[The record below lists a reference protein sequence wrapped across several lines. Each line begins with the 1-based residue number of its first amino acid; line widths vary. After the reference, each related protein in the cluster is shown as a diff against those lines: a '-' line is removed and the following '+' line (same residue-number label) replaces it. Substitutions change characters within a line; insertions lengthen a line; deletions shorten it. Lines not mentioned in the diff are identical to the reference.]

1 MRTLLVDNYDSYT
14 YNLYQLLAEVYGVEP
29 TVVRNDAP
37 EWDGLDLGRFDCA
50 VVSPGPGRPH
60 EHRDFGHSRDLLR
73 RAALP
78 TLGICLGH
86 QGIGLLAGA
95 RVESAPEPRH
105 GHLTTVEHTGGGLF
119 AGIPQ
124 RFTAVRYHS
133 LCVAEPIP
141 TELEAVAW
149 AEDGVIMGLRHRE
162 LPLWGVQ
169 YHPES
174 ISTEYGAKL
183 VSNFREL
190 ARSSKRHTVARTRPD
205 ARSETGRPSGAAP
218 GAAEPRSTGP
228 YSTGLRLYT
237 RRIDRHIDTEAAFLA
252 LHGASDRA
260 FWLDSALVEEGL
272 SRFSFLGDAEGPGG
286 EVLTYRVGDGAVIV
300 EPSGG
305 IPCLQSGDIFD
316 VLRDRLEQRVDGAD
330 ELPFDFTGGYVGYF
344 GYELKADTGS
354 TAVHRSPTPDAV
366 WLRVNRFVAV
376 DHLEGRTYVVAVAGE
391 EESGAALSWADRT
404 VTRLTGLPD
413 AAPDASTGAGGG
425 KSTGL
430 GNGTEGGTGTGVTA
444 PPVPARPDVAG
455 MLARPR
461 ERYLADVE
469 ECRRQLRA
477 GESYEICLTNSVRLP
492 ALADDLAY
500 YRRLRRLNPAPYS
513 ALLRMGPGELTV
525 FSSSPERFLRVGRD
539 GVVESKPIKGTARRD
554 PDPET
559 DEALRDSLRT
569 DAKTRAENLMIVDLL
584 RNDLGRVCEVG
595 SVNVPTFMATES
607 YATVHQ
613 LVSTVRGVLRA
624 DTGVI
629 DCVRACFPGGSMTG
643 APKLRTLEIIDSLE
657 GQARGVYSGALGYL
671 GFSGSADLNIVIRT
685 AVRWRDELTVGAGGA
700 IVLDSD
706 PVAEYDEMLLKAE
719 ATLRALPL
727 PPAGTPPQPPADAPS
742 PSSASASA
750 SRVALPKLADDS
762 R

>member
-14 YNLYQLLAEVYGVEP
+14 YNLCQLIAGVYGVEP

-37 EWDGLDLGRFDCA
+37 EWDGLDLQRFDCA

-73 RAALP
+73 RAELP

-86 QGIGLLAGA
+86 QGIGLLGGA

-105 GHLTTVEHTGGGLF
+105 GHLTTVEHTGEGLF
-119 AGIPQ
+119 AGIPR

-141 TELEAVAW
+141 AELEAVAW

-169 YHPES
+169 FHPES
-174 ISTEYGAKL
+174 ISTEYGAEL
-183 VSNFREL
+183 VSNFRDL
-190 ARSSKRHTVARTRPD
+190 AVRSGRRAVSRTRPD
-205 ARSETGRPSGAAP
+205 ARPEEDRSSGAERSSAEP
-218 GAAEPRSTGP
+218 NSAEPRSP
-228 YSTGLRLYT
+228 SPDSTGLRLHT

-272 SRFSFLGDAEGPGG
+272 SRFSFLGDAEGAGS

-305 IPCLQSGDIFD
+305 IPYLQSGDVFD

-354 TAVHRSPTPDAV
+354 TAAHRAPTPDAV

-376 DHLEGRTYVVAVAGE
+376 DHVEGRTYVVAVAGE
-391 EESGAALSWADRT
+391 GESGAALSWADRT
-404 VTRLTGLPD
+404 AARLAGLPD
-413 AAPDASTGAGGG
+413 AGHDA
-425 KSTGL
+425 
-430 GNGTEGGTGTGVTA
+430 GTVTGVTTS
-444 PPVPARPDVAG
+444 PVPARPDVAR

-492 ALADDLAY
+492 APADDLAY

-513 ALLRMGPGELTV
+513 ALLRLGELTV
-525 FSSSPERFLRVGRD
+525 FSSSPERFLRAGRD

-559 DEALRDSLRT
+559 DEALRDALRT

-595 SVNVPTFMATES
+595 SVTVPTFMATES

-624 DTGVI
+624 DTGAI

-706 PVAEYDEMLLKAE
+706 PVAEYEEMLLKAE

-727 PPAGTPPQPPADAPS
+727 PLAVTPSKTPAGTPADSLSPAPAP
-742 PSSASASA
+742 A

>member
-14 YNLYQLLAEVYGVEP
+14 YNLYQLIAGVYGVEP

-37 EWDGLDLGRFDCA
+37 EWAGLDLRRFDCA

-73 RAALP
+73 RAELP

-86 QGIGLLAGA
+86 QGIGLLGGA

-105 GHLTTVEHTGGGLF
+105 GHLTTVEHTGEGLF

-141 TELEAVAW
+141 AELEAVAW
-149 AEDGVIMGLRHRE
+149 AEDGVIMGLVHRE

-169 YHPES
+169 FHPES
-174 ISTEYGAKL
+174 ISTEYGAEL
-183 VSNFREL
+183 VSNFRDL
-190 ARSSKRHTVARTRPD
+190 AVRSGRRAVSRTRPD
-205 ARSETGRPSGAAP
+205 ARPEEGRSSGAERSSTELDST
-218 GAAEPRSTGP
+218 EPRSSSP
-228 YSTGLRLYT
+228 DPTGLRLHT

-272 SRFSFLGDAEGPGG
+272 SRFSFLGDAEGAGG

-305 IPCLQSGDIFD
+305 IPYLQSGDVFD

-330 ELPFDFTGGYVGYF
+330 ELPFDFTGGYVGFF

-354 TAVHRSPTPDAV
+354 TAAHRAPTPDAV

-376 DHLEGRTYVVAVAGE
+376 DHVEGRTYVVAVAE
-391 EESGAALSWADRT
+391 EGESGAALSWADRT
-404 VTRLTGLPD
+404 AARLAGLPD
-413 AAPDASTGAGGG
+413 AVPDARTV
-425 KSTGL
+425 
-430 GNGTEGGTGTGVTA
+430 TGVTA
-444 PPVPARPDVAG
+444 PPVPARPDVAR

-492 ALADDLAY
+492 APADDLAY

-513 ALLRMGPGELTV
+513 ALLRLGELTV

-554 PDPET
+554 PDPGT
-559 DEALRDSLRT
+559 DKALRDALRT

-624 DTGVI
+624 DTGAI

-657 GQARGVYSGALGYL
+657 GQARGVYAGALGYL

-727 PPAGTPPQPPADAPS
+727 PSPPSVTSAQTPAGTPADSLSPAPTPAP
-742 PSSASASA
+742 A